1 MSENVFEKFNELFN
15 GEDLAKSVEEAANV
29 GKPFEKKD
37 IPFGDYEVRV
47 SRLKVAPHEFDDDY
61 KDMPELQVRY
71 RIINHPELDGQ
82 TLFVNK
88 KLASLDTDPIERK
101 RKTGFLIHKANEILE
116 SLESGVHV
124 NFEDID
130 QYREMVDTIFNAI
143 DGRAE
148 YHLSYFEN
156 ARGFKDYVILEKFA
170 Q

>member
-15 GEDLAKSVEEAANV
+15 SADLAKSVEEAANV

-37 IPFGDYEVRV
+37 VPFGDYEVRV
-47 SRLKVAPHEFDDDY
+47 SRLKVAPHEFEDDY
-61 KDMPELQVRY
+61 KGMPELQVRY

-88 KLASLDTDPIERK
+88 KLASLDSDPVERN
-101 RKTGFLIHKANEILE
+101 RKSAFLIHKANEILE

-124 NFEDID
+124 KFDDIE
-130 QYREMVDTIFNAI
+130 QYREMVDTIFNTI

-148 YHLSYFEN
+148 YHLNYFEN
-156 ARGFKDYVILEKFA
+156 ARGFKDYVILEKFE